1 MGSGRDKR
9 KKLAKRSGKESEAAS
24 GAAKTDRKTD
34 KNQAK
39 LERRM
44 AKASAAD
51 DIDAILASIKLMD
64 AKKTEVEVTDD
75 VPKPTPRCNCS
86 FTPTLA
92 QKPAE
97 IVMFGGEA
105 VDSSGKTRV
114 YGDLFRYDCDKNR
127 WRLVQ
132 SPNTPP
138 PRSAHQAVAHG
149 GYVYVFGG
157 EFTSPNQERFH
168 HYRDLWRLNLEEN
181 TWDPSR
187 ARRGPSARSG
197 HRLVVHPGGKS
208 LLLFGGFYDTGAE
221 IKYYNDVWEL
231 VLETMTWRRPA
242 GAQTP
247 AAAAAVRRC
256 SVRPRGAPRT
266 SPRTA
271 SGCTCT
277 ADTVNTPATVTARRA
292 TWRRG

>member
-105 VDSSGKTRV
+105 VDLSGKTRV

-157 EFTSPNQERFH
+157 EFTSPTRSASTTTATSGDSTS
-168 HYRDLWRLNLEEN
+168 RR
-181 TWDPSR
+181 TRGSPSR
-187 ARRGPSARSG
+187 ARRAHPRGPATASS
-197 HRLVVHPGGKS
+197 S
-208 LLLFGGFYDTGAE
+208 
-221 IKYYNDVWEL
+221 
-231 VLETMTWRRPA
+231 
-242 GAQTP
+242 TP
-247 AAAAAVRRC
+247 AANHSCCSGAFTTPVRRLN
-256 SVRPRGAPRT
+256 T
-266 SPRTA
+266 TT
-271 SGCTCT
+271 TCGSSC
-277 ADTVNTPATVTARRA
+277 
-292 TWRRG
+292 WRR

>member
-1 MGSGRDKR
+1 MTIARGRAEPAVRGARWCLSLPPEHHAPPRRAPKVCSQNDARAAPPCPSTPAMGSGRDKR

-127 WRLVQ
+127 WRW
-132 SPNTPP
+132 SRAPTTPP

-181 TWDPSR
+181 TWESLPSKTGPGPR
-187 ARRGPSARSG
+187 VARHDASS
-197 HRLVVHPGGKS
+197 S
-208 LLLFGGFYDTGAE
+208 
-221 IKYYNDVWEL
+221 
-231 VLETMTWRRPA
+231 
-242 GAQTP
+242 TP
-247 AAAAAVRRC
+247 AANHSCCSGAFTTPVRRLN
-256 SVRPRGAPRT
+256 T
-266 SPRTA
+266 TT
-271 SGCTCT
+271 TCGSSC
-277 ADTVNTPATVTARRA
+277 
-292 TWRRG
+292 WRR

>member
-75 VPKPTPRCNCS
+75 VPKPTPSVCNCS

-132 SPNTPP
+132 SPNIP
-138 PRSAHQAVAHG
+138 PRAAAHQAVAHG
-149 GYVYVFGG
+149 GYVRLRRRVHLPQPGALPPLPRPLATQPRG
-157 EFTSPNQERFH
+157 EHVGIPPEQDGPH
-168 HYRDLWRLNLEEN
+168 
-181 TWDPSR
+181 P
-187 ARRGPSARSG
+187 RGPATASS
-197 HRLVVHPGGKS
+197 S
-208 LLLFGGFYDTGAE
+208 
-221 IKYYNDVWEL
+221 
-231 VLETMTWRRPA
+231 
-242 GAQTP
+242 TP
-247 AAAAAVRRC
+247 AANHSCCSGAFTTPVRRLN
-256 SVRPRGAPRT
+256 T
-266 SPRTA
+266 TT
-271 SGCTCT
+271 TCGSSC
-277 ADTVNTPATVTARRA
+277 
-292 TWRRG
+292 WRR